1 MINNNNYLTNL
12 DTILPRRVG
21 HGAPN
26 AVPANVAD
34 APVVGVGHP
43 RDGGHGVVCARYVV
57 LQIVLPQEIQHCNA
71 WDMSVTSSKQSYND
85 IPG

>member
-1 MINNNNYLTNL
+1 M
-12 DTILPRRVG
+12 PRRVG

-26 AVPANVAD
+26 AVSAYVAD

-57 LQIVLPQEIQHCNA
+57 LQIVLPQEIQHCNGWKIPVA
-71 WDMSVTSSKQSYND
+71 SSQVGSLSREEGTILK
-85 IPG
+85 

>member
-1 MINNNNYLTNL
+1 MGHPVTDLN
-12 DTILPRRVG
+12 TILSRRVG

-26 AVPANVAD
+26 AVSADVAD

-43 RDGGHGVVCARYVV
+43 GDGGHGVVCARYVV
-57 LQIVLPQEIQHCNA
+57 LQIVLPQEIQNCNG
-71 WDMSVTSSKQSYND
+71 WKISVTSSNQSYKD